1 MVGPEEHQPGD
12 RGRAKPTGGS
22 GEDRWVQEREA
33 LVSERDE
40 LVRQLG
46 TTSAHTAQLEA
57 RVAQLEQ
64 EGESVRDRVREIAL
78 ERDALR
84 REIAALDQDRMESE
98 GDGHDVAAR
107 AEELERERAQLRQE
121 REELERHS
129 AEHAQDRAAESGE
142 LASARAVA
150 AQLELR
156 LKDLDEQHEF
166 DQRRIAAHS
175 SERQRLSE
183 HAAEAERHVERLEAE
198 LTSQEGKLAKL
209 QQARDELEQRVE
221 RQRARLQDLD
231 ERSARRR
238 DRIQDMEARLAHRND
253 QLTDLRAQVEAVH
266 AELKSLRARAAANT
280 ASLTQE
286 RQALANEIDHLL
298 RVRRELANRVES
310 QQRELAASHQER
322 EEAMAAFEVSER
334 RADDL
339 DSLRARIA
347 EELSEQSTHARE
359 LGQRLSA
366 REAELGA
373 VRTHAEEL
381 RGAIG
386 SLRERAEAAEQSLTS
401 TVEERRSLIAHLAR
415 VQNELLERDERLD
428 KLIQSRWYQLAS
440 ASWRVRRRP
449 VLLLAGLGPLVL
461 VVGAF
466 VALAL
471 VGAPWPAFAG
481 LGLVTVIA
489 AALIGR
495 RVLRGLRR
503 RPRRRRKS
511 AAVALDEG
519 REIAPAPRDAATP
532 VAADLESPAAGDAP
546 VTLPPQ
552 PVARI
557 VQVGSG
563 PKLVPVPLGA
573 AIDREREEFLLGSR
587 QVDPRKLR
595 VAGVLD
601 EMSRACFGPE
611 CDLFCEFTMED
622 WEEQL
627 TARPPHLLLVE
638 SAWSGN
644 SGGWQY
650 GVASYPHPHYA
661 GLPKLRALL
670 EWCRER
676 GIPTLFWNKEDPVHF
691 ERFKEAAAL
700 FDHILTSDS
709 NCIPAYEALQGEHVR
724 TISALP
730 FAAQPRLHNPIA
742 IVDERRTEPVFAGTY
757 YRNRHVDRRE
767 SLEMILDAARPFGL
781 IIYDRTYGADSD
793 EFGFPE
799 RFQPH
804 IAGRLPYDQV
814 IDVYKRHRVFV
825 NVNSVTD
832 SPTMFSRRVFE
843 LLACGTAVV
852 STESVGIE
860 EMFGDLVPVVG
871 TLEEATATIEKLL
884 YDDPYFAK
892 VTRRARRLVLSE
904 HTYRRR
910 LAQIAKTAGF
920 DVSGEA
926 GQEVAVIALA
936 DSSEAL
942 GPTAEAI
949 LDQNMRPREVIIG
962 TSAPDEIAGEVERLT
977 ERFGAERV
985 RACTQDPAQEA
996 EDRYRE
1002 LGRLAATP
1010 WVAPMG
1016 DGAMYTADH
1025 LRDLVA
1031 CIDFADAQAIGTA
1044 PIGDDAS
1051 PVQHRY
1057 VDALQPLT
1065 AIVARD
1071 VVAAHGWANEPAGV
1085 AHLFDRGVRFYAGD
1099 GSALTRV
1106 QSQPEVSG
1114 NGSSR
1119 RRLRRR

>member
-12 RGRAKPTGGS
+12 RDRARPIGGS

-46 TTSAHTAQLEA
+46 TTSAHTAQLDA
-57 RVAQLEQ
+57 RVAQLEE
-64 EGESVRDRVREIAL
+64 EGESARDRVREIAL

-84 REIAALDQDRMESE
+84 RQIAALDQDRVESE
-98 GDGHDVAAR
+98 GDGRDVAAR
-107 AEELERERAQLRQE
+107 AQELERERAQLRQE
-121 REELERHS
+121 REELERDS
-129 AEHAQDRAAESGE
+129 AQRARDWAADSGE
-142 LASARAVA
+142 LAGSRAVA

-156 LKDLDEQHEF
+156 LKDLEEQHEF

-183 HAAEAERHVERLEAE
+183 QAGEAERHVEQLEGE
-198 LTSQEGKLAKL
+198 LTSQEGRLAKL
-209 QQARDELEQRVE
+209 KQARDELEQRVE
-221 RQRARLQDLD
+221 RLRARLQDQ
-231 ERSARRR
+231 EETSARRR
-238 DRIQDMEARLAHRND
+238 ERIQDMEARLAHRND
-253 QLTDLRAQVEAVH
+253 QLAELRPQLEAVH
-266 AELKSLRARAAANT
+266 AELKSLRARAAANA
-280 ASLTQE
+280 ASLTEE
-286 RQALANEIDHLL
+286 RQALAHEIEHLL
-298 RVRRELANRVES
+298 GVRRELANRVEA

-322 EEAMAAFEVSER
+322 EEALAAFEVSER

-339 DSLRARIA
+339 DALRTRIA

-381 RGAIG
+381 RGTIG
-386 SLRERAEAAEQSLTS
+386 SMRERAEAAEQSLTS

-415 VQNELLERDERLD
+415 VQNELLERNERLD

-461 VVGAF
+461 LAGAF

-471 VGAPWPAFAG
+471 TGAPWPAFAG
-481 LGLVTVIA
+481 LGVVTVIA

-495 RVLRGLRR
+495 RALRGLRR

-519 REIAPAPRDAATP
+519 REIAPPPGDADTP
-532 VAADLESPAAGDAP
+532 VAAELESPAGDAP
-546 VTLPPQ
+546 ATVPPE

-557 VQVGSG
+557 VTVGSG
-563 PKLVPVPLGA
+563 QKLVPVPLGA

-587 QVDPRKLR
+587 QVDPRELR

-622 WEEQL
+622 WEEKL

-670 EWCRER
+670 EWSRER

-709 NCIPAYEALQGEHVR
+709 NCIPAYEALQGQHVR

-742 IVDERRTEPVFAGTY
+742 IVDERRHEPVFAGTY
-757 YRNRHVDRRE
+757 YRNRHVDRRQ

-781 IIYDRTYGADSD
+781 IIYDRTYGTDSD

-814 IDVYKRHRVFV
+814 IEVYKRHRLFV

-860 EMFGDLVPVVG
+860 EMFGDLVPVVA

-884 YDDPYFAK
+884 YDDQYFAK

-910 LAQIAKTAGF
+910 LAQIAETAGF
-920 DVSGEA
+920 DVSREA
-926 GQEVAVIALA
+926 GREVAVIALA
-936 DSSEAL
+936 DSPEAL
-942 GPTAEAI
+942 GPIAEAI

-962 TSAPDEIAGEVERLT
+962 TSAADEIAGELERLT

-985 RACTQDPAQEA
+985 RACTQDPEQDA

-1002 LGRLAATP
+1002 LARLAATP

-1044 PIGDDAS
+1044 PIGDDAP

-1071 VVAAHGWANEPAGV
+1071 VVATHGWANEPEGV

-1106 QSQPEVSG
+1106 QSQPEVAG